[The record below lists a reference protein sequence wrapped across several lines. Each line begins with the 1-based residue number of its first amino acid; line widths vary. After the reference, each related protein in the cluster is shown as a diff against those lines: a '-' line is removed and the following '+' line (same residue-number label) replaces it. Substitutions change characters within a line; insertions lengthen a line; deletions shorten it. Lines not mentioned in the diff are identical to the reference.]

1 MRYNMQTNN
10 LNKIMSNKGLQ
21 KGLLGLIIGAA
32 VGSVIGVGLAPDKG
46 ENTRKKLKS
55 TLSKLIKSL
64 TKDEK

>member
-1 MRYNMQTNN
+1 
-10 LNKIMSNKGLQ
+10 MSNTVIQ
-21 KGLLGLIIGAA
+21 KGLLGLIVGAA

-46 ENTRKKLKS
+46 ENTRKKLKN